1 MEPTR
6 ATETACP
13 AGVTLSVVINNFNY
27 RNYVGKAIESLLEQ
41 GPEGMDIIVVDDCST
56 DDSREVISRYVA
68 DNPGRIR
75 TVFQPVNSGQGA
87 GFNAG
92 YAISRGELVMFLDAD
107 DFMLPGAAAIIRA
120 SYDPETTVYSYRMH
134 YTNPHNE
141 VADGLYPPLH
151 EKFAQGMQAS
161 EDIRRNGRY
170 KATITSGLVFG
181 RHVLEKV
188 MPMDPQAFRYG
199 GDGYLVA
206 VAPLYGPVRGFDT
219 PICAYRLHQR
229 QHTSRREEQARLAR
243 WRISHD
249 QERHKAMSEH
259 AARLGLPVAEE
270 FWTRDD
276 QYIFE
281 RIVSMVFE
289 PEQHPIKEDAL
300 PELIRRLTHLQKANR
315 RGVQGFLTQAFY
327 TSVLYAPPALKYRLM
342 RLKLDP
348 GVRPEWMKRM
358 ARFLRRRLNIH
369 MP

>member
-1 MEPTR
+1 MEATH
-6 ATETACP
+6 ATETASP

-27 RNYVGKAIESLLEQ
+27 RQFVGKAIESLLEQ
-41 GPEGMDIIVVDDCST
+41 GPDGMDIIVVDDCST
-56 DDSREVISRYVA
+56 DDSRDIITRYVTE
-68 DNPGRIR
+68 NPGRIR

-92 YAISRGELVMFLDAD
+92 YNISRGELVMFLDAD

-120 SYDPETTVYSYRMH
+120 NFDPETTAYNYRMH
-134 YTNPHNE
+134 YTNPQNE
-141 VADGLYPPLH
+141 VSDGLYPPLH
-151 EKFAQGMQAS
+151 QKFAEGMQAS

-259 AARLGLPVAEE
+259 AARLGLPVAEG
-270 FWTRDD
+270 FSTRDD

-281 RIVSMVFE
+281 RIVSIVFE

-300 PELIRRLTHLQKANR
+300 PDLIRSLARLQKSER
-315 RGVQGFLTQAFY
+315 KGVQLFLSQAFLT
-327 TSVLYAPPALKYRLM
+327 SLLYAPPGLKYRLM

-348 GVRPEWMKRM
+348 GVRPEWMKRL
-358 ARFLRRRLNIH
+358 ARFLRRRLKIY